1 MGCGRLIEDISSM
14 VSDCFFN
21 CCNELCT
28 WIFAI
33 VFAGGWSSMVI
44 YFLYSVCLGID
55 KTLHVAPTN
64 CTILDTQMTSDG
76 WAIHVNYTVPDRS
89 TPYISLLDGTNSND
103 IFKVNQTLTCYYSTH
118 YAQYVVQSPQSVN
131 GGTIFGLL
139 ILCAM
144 SIPVAV
150 AAGFVLLAI
159 LTQLSFLL
167 MFIYRQCKAV
177 VIKMKEKLA
186 SITAK
191 KSSIE
196 NESDNSIQKT
206 TTWKTIVSYLVAPVN
221 YCKKVIGGT
230 LARAKAKPKEVY
242 DLEDQVT
249 RNSEISSRDSYR
261 SIKGL
266 LSSSKHDYKH
276 EDQCS
281 IGSSTL

>member
-1 MGCGRLIEDISSM
+1 MGCGRFIEDINSM
-14 VSDCFFN
+14 VRDCFFN
-21 CCNELCT
+21 FCNELCG

-33 VFAGGWSSMVI
+33 LFAGGWSSMVI
-44 YFLYSVCLGID
+44 YFLYSVSLGID
-55 KTLHVAPTN
+55 RTIHVTPTN

-89 TPYISLLDGTNSND
+89 TPYISLLDATNSND

-139 ILCAM
+139 IICAM
-144 SIPVAV
+144 SIPVAA
-150 AAGFVLLAI
+150 AAGFILLVI

-167 MFIYRQCKAV
+167 MFIYRQCKEAM
-177 VIKMKEKLA
+177 IKMKEKLA

-191 KSSIE
+191 KSSTE
-196 NESDNSIQKT
+196 NESDTSIQNT
-206 TTWKTIVSYLVAPVN
+206 TIWNTIVSYLVAPVN

-230 LARAKAKPKEVY
+230 VARAKARPKEVY

-249 RNSEISSRDSYR
+249 RNSEISSRNSY
-261 SIKGL
+261 SSTKGL

-276 EDQCS
+276 EDRSS